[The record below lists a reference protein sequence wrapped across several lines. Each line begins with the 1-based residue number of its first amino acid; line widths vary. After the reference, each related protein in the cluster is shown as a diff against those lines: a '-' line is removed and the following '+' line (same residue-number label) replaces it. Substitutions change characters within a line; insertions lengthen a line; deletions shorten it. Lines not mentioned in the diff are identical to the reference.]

1 MVDVD
6 VRTAVIILFWM
17 TMLVTVVL
25 MTKDTAKKKR
35 SYHFILVSFVF
46 FFLVASSMLYRVIF
60 FSERVVTL
68 IFYSIGLSFL
78 WTHFELMRS
87 RQVNI
92 FKIVLMVSLTT
103 VIITSFTFLSL
114 DGILPLALNIS
125 VLSVTLLSIPSMLYP
140 VYMSIQEYRMYR
152 FPQQLFEIVGFLF
165 LLISFQYFFL
175 FEQLPHPLA
184 PEMDIVTIV
193 IGFIG
198 AILLM
203 MAYLYNPS
211 YMYRIPFQ
219 IYYLLGYHDSGI
231 LFFARRL
238 RSERLNDLHEDPNL
252 YLLSG
257 ILSSIDAAYRHVL
270 QQEIEH
276 SVQKAR
282 NMEVLF
288 HRDPEKRISYVL
300 IAEQVSWYL
309 ERSLDLLLHLTP
321 KELITQE
328 SGEMRVVD
336 QEDIDRVIEPL
347 VRQVFPFFN
356 MLTITELT

>member
-1 MVDVD
+1 
-6 VRTAVIILFWM
+6 
-17 TMLVTVVL
+17 

-219 IYYLLGYHDSGI
+219 IYYLL
-231 LFFARRL
+231 L
-238 RSERLNDLHEDPNL
+238 
-252 YLLSG
+252 
-257 ILSSIDAAYRHVL
+257 
-270 QQEIEH
+270 
-276 SVQKAR
+276 
-282 NMEVLF
+282 
-288 HRDPEKRISYVL
+288 
-300 IAEQVSWYL
+300 
-309 ERSLDLLLHLTP
+309 
-321 KELITQE
+321 
-328 SGEMRVVD
+328 
-336 QEDIDRVIEPL
+336 
-347 VRQVFPFFN
+347 
-356 MLTITELT
+356 